1 MEVKTV
7 KIDTKKLWMSQKE
20 TMRYLGVSKDWLKEK
35 RLSGTLHYS
44 KVGTTVF
51 YIKTEV
57 DNLIKRNAITGIPNF
72 KAIV

>member
-7 KIDTKKLWMSQKE
+7 KIDTRKLWMSQKE

-35 RLSGTLHYS
+35 RLSGTLLYS

-72 KAIV
+72 REIV

>member
-20 TMRYLGVSKDWLKEK
+20 TMRYLGVSNDWLKEK

-72 KAIV
+72 REIV

>member
-7 KIDTKKLWMSQKE
+7 KIDTRKLWMSQKE
-20 TMRYLGVSKDWLKEK
+20 TMKYLGVSKDWLKEK

-72 KAIV
+72 REIV

>member
-7 KIDTKKLWMSQKE
+7 KIDTRKLWMSQKE

-72 KAIV
+72 REIV

>member
-20 TMRYLGVSKDWLKEK
+20 AMRYLGVSKDWLKEK

-44 KVGTTVF
+44 KVETTVF

-72 KAIV
+72 NAIV

>member
-20 TMRYLGVSKDWLKEK
+20 AMRYLGVSKDWLKEK

-44 KVGTTVF
+44 NVGTTVF

-72 KAIV
+72 NAIV